1 MKGGTQG
8 KRVQRQGLR
17 AGDKWKTSLQLV
29 DWGTP
34 WSQLWHRVQGHSVLG
49 AEVQQEKY
57 GERNRADRKLQ
68 NKAEEDEEEDLWGTW
83 GRALKIWF
91 KCGLILKAMLW
102 LWVHVD
108 QSVREGTGRGRI
120 GKWLVMKVRNV
131 NLPLSRARLY
141 CATFCI
147 WKYSQLCGQFWPSKS
162 SSLY

>member
-68 NKAEEDEEEDLWGTW
+68 NKAEEDLWGTW